1 MDERTSAHGAAMT
14 GTPAT
19 PGAAPV
25 PAAGVPAPATSGRL
39 YLFVVLGMAGGLLLG
54 WCWPAAG
61 EGLKPLADGFI
72 GLIKMLITP
81 VIFCSVV
88 LGIAA
93 MGDLRKL
100 GRVGAKALLYFELVS
115 TVALAIGLLVA
126 NLLHPGAGMHA
137 DLKALDLSK
146 AAPYIEKARH
156 QSVSEHLQAIIPTT
170 FFDAFTAN
178 GSLLQVLLVA
188 ILFGVALAG
197 LGARGRAVTDFLEGA
212 NLALFAVVRLVLR
225 LAPLGAG
232 AAMAYTIGTFG
243 AKSLG
248 PLAYLIGCFYLTCLL
263 FILGVLGTIAALTG
277 FSILRF
283 IAYIRD
289 EVLTVLAT
297 SSSES
302 ALLPLMAKLERLGC
316 SRSVVGVVVPAGYSF
331 NLDGTNIYLTL
342 ASLFVA
348 QALGIELTLV
358 QQLTL
363 LGVAML
369 TSKGAAGVTGSGFI
383 TLAATLAVVP
393 SMPPEGL
400 IIIYGVDR
408 LMSEARAVTNHI
420 GNGVASL
427 VVSRWEGELDRGRLA
442 AELGSGAPPA

>member
-1 MDERTSAHGAAMT
+1 MS
-14 GTPAT
+14 
-19 PGAAPV
+19 
-25 PAAGVPAPATSGRL
+25 GVPPSLDMAASAGPPAGAPAKSSSGRL
-39 YLFVVLGMAGGLLLG
+39 YLYVLIGMVGGGLLG
-54 WCWPAAG
+54 WYDHKAG
-61 EGLKPLADGFI
+61 ESLRPLADGFI
-72 GLIKMLITP
+72 NLIKMLITP

-88 LGIAA
+88 LGISS

-100 GRVGAKALLYFELVS
+100 GRVGGKALLYFELVS
-115 TVALAIGLLVA
+115 TVALCIGLAVA
-126 NLLHPGAGMHA
+126 NLLRPGAGMHA
-137 DLKALDLSK
+137 DLSQFDHSK
-146 AAPYIEKARH
+146 IAGLIAQGRN
-156 QSVSEHLQAIIPTT
+156 QSVTAHLLEIIPTT
-170 FFDAFTAN
+170 FLDAFTAH
-178 GSLLQVLLVA
+178 GTMLQVLLVA

-197 LGARGRAVTDFLEGA
+197 LGERGRAVTAFLESA

-232 AAMAYTIGTFG
+232 AAMAFTVGTFG
-243 AKSLG
+243 VQALGSLI
-248 PLAYLIGCFYLTCLL
+248 YLLGCFYLTCLL
-263 FILGVLGTIAALTG
+263 FILLVLGTIAALTG

-283 IAYIRD
+283 IAYIRE

-316 SRSVVGVVVPAGYSF
+316 TRSVVGVVVPTGYSF

-342 ASLFVA
+342 AALFVA
-348 QALGIELTLV
+348 QALDIELTLG

-369 TSKGAAGVTGSGFI
+369 TSKGAAGVTGAGFI
-383 TLAATLAVVP
+383 ALAATLTVVP

-400 IIIYGVDR
+400 VIIYGIDR

-427 VVSRWEGELDRGRLA
+427 VVSRWEGELDRERLTAELA
-442 AELGSGAPPA
+442 AGSPQA

>member
-1 MDERTSAHGAAMT
+1 MT
-14 GTPAT
+14 GAP
-19 PGAAPV
+19 AAPAAPDAPDAAPAPPARA
-25 PAAGVPAPATSGRL
+25 PAASGRL
-39 YLFVVLGMAGGLLLG
+39 YLAVLIAMVAGGLYG
-54 WCWPAAG
+54 WFHHQGG
-61 EGLKPLADGFI
+61 EALKPLADGFI
-72 GLIKMLITP
+72 NLIKMLITP

-88 LGIAA
+88 LGISS

-115 TVALAIGLLVA
+115 TVALGIGLAVA

-137 DLKALDLSK
+137 DLHKFDASK
-146 AAPYIEKARH
+146 TAPLIEKAHH
-156 QSVSEHLQAIIPTT
+156 QSVAEHLLAIIPTT

-178 GSLLQVLLVA
+178 GSMLQVLLVA

-197 LGARGRAVTDFLEGA
+197 LGERGRAVTAFLDGA
-212 NLALFAVVRLVLR
+212 NHALFAVVRLVLR
-225 LAPLGAG
+225 LAPVGAG
-232 AAMAYTIGTFG
+232 AAMAFTIGTFG
-243 AKSLG
+243 AQAIA
-248 PLAYLIGCFYLTCLL
+248 PLVYLIGCFYLTCLL
-263 FILGVLGTIAALTG
+263 FILGVLGAIAWMTG

-302 ALLPLMAKLERLGC
+302 ALLPLMAKLKRLGC

-348 QALGIELTLV
+348 QALAIELTLV

-363 LGVAML
+363 LGVAM
-369 TSKGAAGVTGSGFI
+369 S
-383 TLAATLAVVP
+383 P
-393 SMPPEGL
+393 
-400 IIIYGVDR
+400 
-408 LMSEARAVTNHI
+408 ARAPP
-420 GNGVASL
+420 GSPARAS
-427 VVSRWEGELDRGRLA
+427 SPSPPPWRWCRACRPRGWSSSTA
-442 AELGSGAPPA
+442 STA

>member
-1 MDERTSAHGAAMT
+1 MT
-14 GTPAT
+14 GDAPAAQ
-19 PGAAPV
+19 AAPLPV
-25 PAAGVPAPATSGRL
+25 PPAPAAAHATSGRL
-39 YLFVVLGMAGGLLLG
+39 YLYVLIAMAGGGLLG
-54 WCWPAAG
+54 WLQPEAG
-61 EGLKPLADGFI
+61 KALQPVSKGFI
-72 GLIKMLITP
+72 ALITMLITP

-88 LGIAA
+88 LGISS

-115 TVALAIGLLVA
+115 TVALGIGLAVA
-126 NLLHPGAGMHA
+126 NLLRPGAGMHA
-137 DLKALDLSK
+137 DLHAFDASK
-146 AAPYIEKARH
+146 AAPFIEKAHH
-156 QSVSEHLQAIIPTT
+156 QSVSEHLLSIIPTT
-170 FFDAFTAN
+170 FLDAFTAN
-178 GSLLQVLLVA
+178 GSMLQVLLVA

-197 LGARGRAVTDFLEGA
+197 LGERGRAVTAFLESA
-212 NLALFAVVRLVLR
+212 NLALFAMVRLVLR

-232 AAMAYTIGTFG
+232 AAMAYTIGAFG
-243 AKSLG
+243 PNAIGS
-248 PLAYLIGCFYLTCLL
+248 LAYLLGCFYLTCLL
-263 FILGVLGTIAALTG
+263 FILGALGAIAALTG

-302 ALLPLMAKLERLGC
+302 ALAPLMAKLERLGC
-316 SRSVVGVVVPAGYSF
+316 ARSVVAVVVPAGYSF

-393 SMPPEGL
+393 SVPVEGL
-400 IIIYGVDR
+400 AIIYGVDR

-442 AELGSGAPPA
+442 AELAGGGLRA

>member
-1 MDERTSAHGAAMT
+1 
-14 GTPAT
+14 
-19 PGAAPV
+19 
-25 PAAGVPAPATSGRL
+25 
-39 YLFVVLGMAGGLLLG
+39 
-54 WCWPAAG
+54 
-61 EGLKPLADGFI
+61 
-72 GLIKMLITP
+72 
-81 VIFCSVV
+81 
-88 LGIAA
+88 
-93 MGDLRKL
+93 
-100 GRVGAKALLYFELVS
+100 
-115 TVALAIGLLVA
+115 
-126 NLLHPGAGMHA
+126 
-137 DLKALDLSK
+137 
-146 AAPYIEKARH
+146 
-156 QSVSEHLQAIIPTT
+156 VSEHLLAIIPTT
-170 FFDAFTAN
+170 FLDAFTAN
-178 GSLLQVLLVA
+178 GSMLQVLLVA

-197 LGARGRAVTDFLEGA
+197 LGERARAVTAFLEGA
-212 NLALFAVVRLVLR
+212 NLALFAMVRLVLR

-232 AAMAYTIGTFG
+232 AAMTYTIGAFG
-243 AKSLG
+243 AQAFG
-248 PLAYLIGCFYLTCLL
+248 PLAYLLGCFYLTCLL
-263 FILGVLGTIAALTG
+263 FILGVLGAIAWLTG

-348 QALGIELTLV
+348 QALGIGLTLV
-358 QQLTL
+358 EQLTL

-393 SMPPEGL
+393 SMPVEGL
-400 IIIYGVDR
+400 VIIYGVDR

-427 VVSRWEGELDRGRLA
+427 VVSRWEGELDRERLA
-442 AELGSGAPPA
+442 AELAAGGPRA

>member
-1 MDERTSAHGAAMT
+1 MT
-14 GTPAT
+14 GVPPSAD
-19 PGAAPV
+19 AAPV
-25 PAAGVPAPATSGRL
+25 PLPPATALPQAGSGRL
-39 YLFVVLGMAGGLLLG
+39 YLYVLIGMAGGGLLG
-54 WCWPAAG
+54 WLQPEAG
-61 EGLKPLADGFI
+61 VSLQPLADGFI
-72 GLIKMLITP
+72 KLIKMLITP

-100 GRVGAKALLYFELVS
+100 GRVGAKALVYFELVS
-115 TVALAIGLLVA
+115 TVALGIGLAVA
-126 NLLHPGAGMHA
+126 NILHPGAGMHA
-137 DLKALDLSK
+137 DLHALDLSK
-146 AAPYIEKARH
+146 AAPFIDKAHH
-156 QSVSEHLQAIIPTT
+156 QSVSEHLLAIIPAT
-170 FFDAFTAN
+170 FLDAFTAN
-178 GSLLQVLLVA
+178 GSMLQVLLVA

-197 LGARGRAVTDFLEGA
+197 LGERARAVTAFLEGA
-212 NLALFAVVRLVLR
+212 NLALFAMVRLVLR

-232 AAMAYTIGTFG
+232 AAMAYTIGAFG
-243 AKSLG
+243 AQAFG
-248 PLAYLIGCFYLTCLL
+248 PLAYLLGCFYLTCLL
-263 FILGVLGTIAALTG
+263 FILGVLGAIAWLTG

-393 SMPPEGL
+393 SMPAEGL
-400 IIIYGVDR
+400 VIIYGVDR

-420 GNGVASL
+420 GNGVATL
-427 VVSRWEGELDRGRLA
+427 VVSRWEGELDRERLA
-442 AELGSGAPPA
+442 AELAAGGPRA